1 MVDPQDDADNQSDLS
16 YAEEEHHWYPALSDA
31 VPPMTEDPIRL
42 RPVGPLEVQDLVR
55 EGGDDGDNEEEEE
68 SSEGEDVEAFVG
80 PVGQPICPLRAQID
94 LPRRMD
100 VGYLQ
105 AIVSTLIP
113 LTPPPSSA
121 AIIPTDWERIV
132 PVVASPRQY
141 TEVGVQGDLTHRL
154 QGDVVNLMVRAEVR
168 RTGFDQLLGEV
179 SAIKSSLESMS
190 GALELE
196 LAARQS
202 RTREMPGGFQ
212 PVVLEGEWSPASEF
226 KGGGC
231 VSELPKDERVE
242 E

>member
-1 MVDPQDDADNQSDLS
+1 MPSGYLGPCPQC
-16 YAEEEHHWYPALSDA
+16 
-31 VPPMTEDPIRL
+31 EDPIRL
-42 RPVGPLEVQDLVR
+42 RPVGPLEVQELVR

-68 SSEGEDVEAFVG
+68 SSEGEDVEVFVG

-94 LPRRMD
+94 LPRRM
-100 VGYLQ
+100 VIGCLQ
-105 AIVSTLIP
+105 ATVSILIP

-121 AIIPTDWERIV
+121 TIIPTDWERIV
-132 PVVASPRQY
+132 PVVASSRQY
-141 TEVGVQGDLTHRL
+141 TEVGVQADLTHRL
-154 QGDVVNLMVRAEVR
+154 QGDVVNLMVRAEVH

-202 RTREMPGGFQ
+202 RTREMPRGFQ

-226 KGGGC
+226 EGGGC
-231 VSELPKDERVE
+231 VSELPEDERIE

>member
-1 MVDPQDDADNQSDLS
+1 V
-16 YAEEEHHWYPALSDA
+16 
-31 VPPMTEDPIRL
+31 
-42 RPVGPLEVQDLVR
+42 
-55 EGGDDGDNEEEEE
+55 
-68 SSEGEDVEAFVG
+68 FVG
-80 PVGQPICPLRAQID
+80 PVGQPICPLCAQID
-94 LPRRMD
+94 LPHRMV

-105 AIVSTLIP
+105 ATVSILIP

-121 AIIPTDWERIV
+121 AIIPTNWERIV
-132 PVVASPRQY
+132 PAIASPRQY
-141 TEVGVQGDLTHRL
+141 SEVGVQADLTRRL

-168 RTGFDQLLGEV
+168 RTRFGQLLSEV
-179 SAIKSSLESMS
+179 LAIKSSLESMS

-226 KGGGC
+226 EGGGC
-231 VSELPKDERVE
+231 VSELPKDERIE